1 MIRFRGATGEDV
13 AARVLLWADDI
24 LGQGR
29 EADDLAACI
38 VLCDAMQ
45 AEGYRTPNQ
54 VFKDETL
61 TVALDN

>member
-1 MIRFRGATGEDV
+1 
-13 AARVLLWADDI
+13 
-24 LGQGR
+24 
-29 EADDLAACI
+29 
-38 VLCDAMQ
+38 MQ